1 MKTILSVGAC
11 WFLFVFINVE
21 AVTDGDF
28 QSLLARLYALEEK
41 QAFSEQR
48 IAALET
54 ENMLSQKRIADLE
67 KYKTFSE
74 RRVAALERKNRRNDA
89 HAIVMKM
96 YAQKVALENDKI
108 LSDKATTK
116 GFDNTL
122 SDELF
127 SLLDKGKILPS
138 KKISSVENE
147 YAVTPNRRVNDDRNT
162 AAETTNRPNAGNVAS
177 FVF

>member
-1 MKTILSVGAC
+1 MTTILSVGAC

-21 AVTDGDF
+21 AITDGDF
-28 QSLLARLYALEEK
+28 QSVLARLYALEEK

-67 KYKTFSE
+67 KYKPFSE

-89 HAIVMKM
+89 LAIVMKL
-96 YAQKVALENDKI
+96 YAQQVALET
-108 LSDKATTK
+108 DKATTK

-122 SDELF
+122 SDGLF
-127 SLLDKGKILPS
+127 SLFAKGKIYS
-138 KKISSVENE
+138 SRKISSIENE
-147 YAVTPNRRVNDDRNT
+147 YAVTPNRSGNYDRHT
-162 AAETTNRPNAGNVAS
+162 AAETTIRSNAGNV
-177 FVF
+177 